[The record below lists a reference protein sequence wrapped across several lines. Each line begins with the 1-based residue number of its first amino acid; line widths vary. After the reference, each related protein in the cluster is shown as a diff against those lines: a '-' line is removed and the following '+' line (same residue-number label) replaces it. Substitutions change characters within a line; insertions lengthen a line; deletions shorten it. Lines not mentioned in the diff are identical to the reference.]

1 VSEASPPEREPFL
14 PVTERPWSEPAE
26 QVAVALGVSRAD
38 GLSADEVRRRL
49 EAYGPNQLRVTP
61 PRSAWSVFVGQF
73 RGLLVLLLAGAAALS
88 AAFGQ
93 WSEALAVVVV
103 LLLNAAIGFFTE
115 LRAVRSVEA
124 LRKLGA
130 AHATVRRD
138 GRLQTIEAAD
148 LVPGDVL
155 LVEGGDVVAA
165 DARIVRASRL
175 QADESTLTGESL
187 PVEKRAEG
195 VAEDAGLPDR
205 LSMLYKG
212 TAVSRGS
219 GEALVVS
226 TGMATELGRIS
237 KLVSEAKSEATPLE
251 ERLDGLARRLV
262 WVTLAVAALV
272 TATGLG
278 TGKSWL
284 VLLQTAIALAVA
296 TVPEGLPIIATLTLA
311 RGVRRMAER
320 NALVNRLSAVETLGA
335 TSIIFTDKTGT
346 LTENRMSVDTWWL
359 APGRLRVDPASPDG
373 YGIGGAALDDASR
386 AALTHALQAAA
397 LCGTAAL
404 APVPDAGEASER
416 SAAATA
422 DSEASDETA
431 DVGDPMEL
439 ALLRAA
445 RAQGWERDELLETF
459 SEVRQEAF
467 DAEVRMMATVH
478 RMPDERLWRLVK
490 GAPGA
495 VVRACARVLVG
506 NDGKTEALDD
516 DDRERWLERN
526 RRLASEGLRVL
537 ALAQHV
543 GGSAEDPPF
552 EDLTLI
558 GLVGLSDPPREDVKG
573 AIAACRSAGIRVVMV
588 TGDQPVTARNI
599 SAAVGMTGD
608 ESEVVTGVA
617 MDELFDAGAEGR
629 ERLLSTD
636 IVARVSPEQK
646 LRLIELHQDRGA
658 IVAMTGDG
666 VNDAPALRRADIGV
680 AMGKRG
686 TEVAREAAD
695 MVLKDDAFATIVAAV
710 REGRVI
716 FENIRAFV
724 LYLLSCNLSEILVIG
739 LAAAV
744 GYPLPLLPLQIL
756 FLNLV
761 TDVFPALALGAGEGD
776 ANILARP
783 PRDPREPILAVRHWR
798 TIGGYAALL
807 TVSVL
812 GAFVVALE
820 VFDMPPEAAVTVSF
834 LGLALAQ
841 IWHVANMREPGTPL
855 LRNEITRN
863 PFVWAATIG
872 CTLLVLLVVLVP
884 QLRSV
889 LNVVM
894 LDARGWMLT
903 IAAAALPMML
913 GQIGKALGLGKIA

>member
-1 VSEASPPEREPFL
+1 MSDPTL
-14 PVTERPWSEPAE
+14 PVTERPWSEPGD
-26 QVAVALGVSRAD
+26 QVSAALGVDRAH
-38 GLSADEVRRRL
+38 GLSADEVRQRL

-61 PRSAWSVFVGQF
+61 PRSAWSVLVSQF
-73 RGLLVLLLAGAAALS
+73 RGLLVVLLAGAAVLS

-93 WSEALAVVVV
+93 WSEALAVAIV
-103 LLLNAAIGFFTE
+103 LLLNAAIGFVTE

-138 GRLQTIEAAD
+138 GRLQTVEAVD

-155 LVEGGDVVAA
+155 LIEGGDVVAA

-175 QADESTLTGESL
+175 QADESTLTGESM
-187 PVEKRAEG
+187 PVEKSAEP
-195 VAEDAGLPDR
+195 VAENAGLPDR

-219 GEALVVS
+219 GEALVVG

-262 WVTLAVAALV
+262 WVTLAVAVLV

-278 TGKSWL
+278 SGKSWL

-346 LTENRMSVDTWWL
+346 LTENRMSVHTWWL
-359 APGRLRVDPASPDG
+359 AQGRIRLDPASPDG
-373 YGIGGAALDDASR
+373 YSIGGTALDEGAG
-386 AALTHALQAAA
+386 AAMAHALQAAA

-404 APVPDAGEASER
+404 APAPDDER
-416 SAAATA
+416 DRETVAPTPPPSTET
-422 DSEASDETA
+422 DDDETA

-445 RAQGWERDELLETF
+445 RARGWERDELLDSFPEI
-459 SEVRQEAF
+459 RQEAF
-467 DAEVRMMATVH
+467 DSEVRMMATVH
-478 RMPDERLWRLVK
+478 RMPDGRVWRLVK

-495 VVRACARVLVG
+495 VVNACTRVLAG
-506 NDGKTEALDD
+506 NDGMTEALDD

-526 RRLASEGLRVL
+526 RRLAAEGLRVL
-537 ALAQHV
+537 ALAEHV
-543 GGSAEDPPF
+543 GGDPNDPPY

-558 GLVGLSDPPREDVKG
+558 GMVGLSDPPREDVKS
-573 AIAACRSAGIRVVMV
+573 AIAACQSAGIRVVMV

-599 SAAVGMTGD
+599 SAAVGMTGGD
-608 ESEVVTGVA
+608 SEVVTGVV
-617 MDELFDAGAEGR
+617 MDELFDAGQEGR
-629 ERLLSTD
+629 ERLANTD

-680 AMGKRG
+680 AMGRRG

-724 LYLLSCNLSEILVIG
+724 LYLLSCNVSEILVIG

-776 ANILARP
+776 ANILGRP
-783 PRDPREPILAVRHWR
+783 PRDPREPILAARHWR
-798 TIGGYAALL
+798 TIGGYAVLL
-807 TVSVL
+807 TASVL
-812 GAFVVALE
+812 GAFVLALE
-820 VFDMPPEAAVTVSF
+820 VFDMPPEVAVTVSF
-834 LGLALAQ
+834 LSLALAQ

-872 CTLLVLLVVLVP
+872 CTLLVLLVVFVP
-884 QLRSV
+884 PLRSV
-889 LNVVM
+889 LNVVV
-894 LDARGWMLT
+894 LDARGWALT
-903 IAAAALPMML
+903 IGAAALPTVL

>member
-1 VSEASPPEREPFL
+1 MSDPTL
-14 PVTERPWSEPAE
+14 PVTERPWSEPADH
-26 QVAVALGVSRAD
+26 VAAALGVDRAQ
-38 GLSADEVRRRL
+38 GLRADEVRRRL
-49 EAYGPNQLRVTP
+49 ETYGPNQLRVTP
-61 PRSAWSVFVGQF
+61 PRSAWSVLVAQF
-73 RGLLVLLLAGAAALS
+73 RGLLVVLLAGAAGLS

-93 WSEALAVVVV
+93 WSEALAVAIV

-138 GRLQTIEAAD
+138 GRLQTVEAVD

-155 LVEGGDVVAA
+155 LIEGGDVVAA

-175 QADESTLTGESL
+175 QADESTLTGESM
-187 PVEKRAEG
+187 PVEKSADP
-195 VAEDAGLPDR
+195 VADDAGLPDR

-219 GEALVVS
+219 GEALVVG

-262 WVTLAVAALV
+262 WVTLAVAVLV

-278 TGKSWL
+278 SGKSWL

-346 LTENRMSVDTWWL
+346 LTENRMSVHSWWL
-359 APGRLRVDPASPDG
+359 AQGRIHLDPAAPDG
-373 YGIGGAALDDASR
+373 YSIGGAALDEGAG
-386 AALTHALQAAA
+386 AAMAHALQAAA

-404 APVPDAGEASER
+404 APVPDDADER
-416 SAAATA
+416 NVPAPPPTR
-422 DSEASDETA
+422 ASDEEESS

-445 RAQGWERDELLETF
+445 RARGWERDELQESF
-459 SEVRQEAF
+459 PEVRQEAF

-478 RMPDERLWRLVK
+478 RMPDGRLWRLVK

-495 VVRACARVLVG
+495 VVHACTRVRVG

-526 RRLASEGLRVL
+526 RRLAAEGLRVL
-537 ALAQHV
+537 ALAEHV
-543 GGSAEDPPF
+543 GGEPDDPPY

-558 GLVGLSDPPREDVKG
+558 GMVGLSDPPREDVKS
-573 AIAACRSAGIRVVMV
+573 AIAACQSAGIRVVMV

-599 SAAVGMTGD
+599 SAAVGMTGGD
-608 ESEVVTGVA
+608 GEVVTGVA
-617 MDELFDAGAEGR
+617 MSELFDAGQEGR
-629 ERLLSTD
+629 ERLLNAN

-646 LRLIELHQDRGA
+646 LQLIELHQERGA

-666 VNDAPALRRADIGV
+666 VNDAPALRTADIGV
-680 AMGKRG
+680 AMGRRG

-783 PRDPREPILAVRHWR
+783 PRDPREPILAARHWR
-798 TIGGYAALL
+798 TIGGYAVLL
-807 TVSVL
+807 TASVL

-820 VFDMPPEAAVTVSF
+820 VFDMPPETAVTVSF
-834 LGLALAQ
+834 LSLALAQ

-872 CTLLVLLVVLVP
+872 CTLLVLLVVIVP
-884 QLRSV
+884 PLRSV
-889 LNVVM
+889 LNVVV
-894 LDARGWMLT
+894 LDARGWALT
-903 IAAAALPMML
+903 IGAAALPTIV